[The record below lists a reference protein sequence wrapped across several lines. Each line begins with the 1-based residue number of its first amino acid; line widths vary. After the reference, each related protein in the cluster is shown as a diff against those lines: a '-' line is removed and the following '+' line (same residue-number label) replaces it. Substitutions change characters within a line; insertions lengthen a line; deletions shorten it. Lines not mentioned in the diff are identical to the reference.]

1 MNAALKRDPDREERT
16 TMPSNDS
23 YDLREHVA
31 GLRSDVRHIQGDVT
45 DIKAELRTTNQRI
58 DGTNQRIDA
67 ANESLGKRIDSVNES
82 LGTRIDELKDLINGH
97 TVKLT
102 ASVNAAKFWAIG
114 LLGTLLCLLGRVFSW
129 F

>member
-1 MNAALKRDPDREERT
+1 MNATFKRDPDREERT
-16 TMPSNDS
+16 NMPSNDS
-23 YDLREHVA
+23 YDLREQVA

-45 DIKAELRTTNQRI
+45 DIKADLRATNQRI
-58 DGTNQRIDA
+58 DGTHQ
-67 ANESLGKRIDSVNES
+67 
-82 LGTRIDELKDLINGH
+82 RIDELKDLVNEN

-114 LLGTLLCLLGRVFSW
+114 LLGTLLCVLGRVFKW